1 MKRSMKNRI
10 KLFEPIYDGQEKQI
24 IQKVL
29 TSGFWASGAG
39 TGNVGIF
46 EKKFQEYVGS
56 KSCVAVNNGTAAL
69 HLALSIPDIKGKEV
83 ILPSLSFVS
92 TAHSVVYNGGKPI
105 FVDVEPNT
113 LCIDPQ
119 KVAEVISN
127 KTSVI
132 LPVHFAGM
140 PSNLLKL
147 SKIAKENKCMLIEDA
162 AHASGAVYNNKK
174 IGVHGDLVC
183 FSFHPV
189 KNLAMPTGGLI
200 SINHKKY
207 REIRNTLLSRRWCGI
222 TDRKETF
229 YDVKEVGWNYYM
241 NEFSAAIGL
250 VQLKK
255 LDRLN
260 SIRKSIA
267 KRYSKEIKV
276 DRKMPYDEN
285 CSYHFYWILL
295 KNRAKFRKM
304 MNDAGIETGTHYR
317 PIHTM
322 SMYKNKAKLKDTE
335 KIGNEIVVL
344 PTHPNL
350 SDNDVN
356 RIISTVNSFMR

>member
-1 MKRSMKNRI
+1 MKNKI
-10 KLFEPIYDGQEKQI
+10 KLFEPIYDGQERRI

-46 EKKFQEYVGS
+46 EKRFQQYVGS
-56 KSCVAVNNGTAAL
+56 KSCVAVNSGTAAL
-69 HLALSIPDIKGKEV
+69 HLALSIPEIKGREV
-83 ILPSLSFVS
+83 ILPSLSFAS
-92 TAHSVVYNGGKPI
+92 TAHSVVYNGGKPV
-105 FVDVEPNT
+105 FVDVEPDT

-119 KVAEVISN
+119 KVLEAVGN

-140 PSNLLKL
+140 SSDLSKL
-147 SKIAKENKCMLIEDA
+147 SKIARGNNCVLIEDA
-162 AHASGAVYNNKK
+162 AHACGTVFNNKK

-200 SINHKKY
+200 SINHKKHQ
-207 REIRNTLLSRRWCGI
+207 EIKKTLLSRRWCGI
-222 TDRKETF
+222 IDRKEAY
-229 YDVKEVGWNYYM
+229 YDVKEIGWNYYM

-260 SIRKSIA
+260 AIRRSIA
-267 KRYSKEIKV
+267 KRYSKEIRM
-276 DRKMPYDEN
+276 DWKMLYDQN
-285 CSYHFYWILL
+285 CSYHFYWILV
-295 KNRAKFRKM
+295 KNRNRFRKM
-304 MNDAGIETGTHYR
+304 MSEAGIETGIHYR

-322 SMYKNKAKLKDTE
+322 SMYKNKTKLAITE
-335 KIGNEIVVL
+335 KVGCEIVTL

-350 SDNDVN
+350 SDDDIS
-356 RIISTVNSFMR
+356 RIISTVNDFVS